1 MPLYKTTSSGVTIG
15 IYNCQRPS
23 AAACKAFT
31 ALRRKDR
38 SLKTS
43 AIAVAT
49 EGRSQSTIYNVEYAR
64 VEDPFFG
71 FIDRP
76 VATKRA
82 EKSGAVEKPAE
93 AQKVAS
99 ENFGGALP
107 QSEVQIRI
115 PDEVPGPQAHMDNP
129 LLPSI

>member
-82 EKSGAVEKPAE
+82 EKSGAVEKPVAE
-93 AQKVAS
+93 NS
-99 ENFGGALP
+99 GGALP